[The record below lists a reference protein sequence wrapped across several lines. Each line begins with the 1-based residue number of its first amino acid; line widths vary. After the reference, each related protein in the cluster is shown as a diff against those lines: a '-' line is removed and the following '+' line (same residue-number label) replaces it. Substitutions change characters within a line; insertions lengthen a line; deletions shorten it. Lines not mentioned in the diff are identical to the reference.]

1 VTGGVFEMPH
11 ATHVL
16 AALNVTQSAARS
28 GSVIRPEQDTGGRN
42 RSIGDL
48 LNEVSGV
55 QLIRRSG
62 QVGQRY
68 SLRIRGVRS
77 FLFNG
82 PPAIYVD
89 GIRVSEHLGT
99 GGVLDLLTTQDIGSV
114 EVLRGPA
121 AATVYG
127 ASASNGV
134 ILVTTRRG
142 G

>member
-1 VTGGVFEMPH
+1 
-11 ATHVL
+11 
-16 AALNVTQSAARS
+16 
-28 GSVIRPEQDTGGRN
+28 
-42 RSIGDL
+42 
-48 LNEVSGV
+48 
-55 QLIRRSG
+55 
-62 QVGQRY
+62 
-68 SLRIRGVRS
+68 
-77 FLFNG
+77 
-82 PPAIYVD
+82 
-89 GIRVSEHLGT
+89 VSEHLGT